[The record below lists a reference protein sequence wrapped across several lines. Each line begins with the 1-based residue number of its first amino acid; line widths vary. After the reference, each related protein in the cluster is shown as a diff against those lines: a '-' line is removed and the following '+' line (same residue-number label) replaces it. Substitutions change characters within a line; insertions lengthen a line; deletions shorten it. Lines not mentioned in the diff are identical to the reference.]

1 MQLQK
6 IQIVKAILKQKNKA
20 GRIILSDIRKYYK
33 AIVVKTGWYWH
44 KNRQIDQ
51 WNWIQSLKINP
62 GAPMVNLSMKKEVRI
77 YNGENAASSISGAG
91 KTGQLQIK

>member
-51 WNWIQSLKINP
+51 WN
-62 GAPMVNLSMKKEVRI
+62 
-77 YNGENAASSISGAG
+77 
-91 KTGQLQIK
+91 